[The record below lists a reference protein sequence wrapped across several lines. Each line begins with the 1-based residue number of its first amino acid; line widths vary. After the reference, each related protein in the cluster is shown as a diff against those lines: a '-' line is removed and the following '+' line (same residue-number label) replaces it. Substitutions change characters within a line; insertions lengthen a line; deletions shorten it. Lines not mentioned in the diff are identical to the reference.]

1 MCACTAEQPRR
12 LIVSNP
18 FATLLCWISVSRFPW
33 SVPMICSDRPTV
45 RTNEPTYER
54 TVCVLFHFL
63 THFHRQFSFRICSR
77 VMYVFAR
84 RFDVY
89 RRTSYEF
96 NKNLKWKSKEKTS
109 KWRAREP
116 TFYFPSYLVLLS
128 LFNRSTNTHTHAR
141 APSVRLSFTNRE
153 RHTLYINIMYGIKSE
168 SLLMPLRWCYCL
180 FFWQIWNSTCTYG
193 ENALISVCSC
203 HSRHLSLALAN
214 FIENTRQ

>member
-1 MCACTAEQPRR
+1 MCACTTEQPRR

-45 RTNEPTYER
+45 RTNKPTYER

-84 RFDVY
+84 RLDVY

-128 LFNRSTNTHTHAR
+128 LFNRSTNTHTCTSTVSAAVVHESR
-141 APSVRLSFTNRE
+141 KTHIIHKYYVRNKKWIVANAVMLMLLLILLTNMRFNM
-153 RHTLYINIMYGIKSE
+153 YIRWKCSHF
-168 SLLMPLRWCYCL
+168 SLL
-180 FFWQIWNSTCTYG
+180 
-193 ENALISVCSC
+193 
-203 HSRHLSLALAN
+203 LS
-214 FIENTRQ
+214 